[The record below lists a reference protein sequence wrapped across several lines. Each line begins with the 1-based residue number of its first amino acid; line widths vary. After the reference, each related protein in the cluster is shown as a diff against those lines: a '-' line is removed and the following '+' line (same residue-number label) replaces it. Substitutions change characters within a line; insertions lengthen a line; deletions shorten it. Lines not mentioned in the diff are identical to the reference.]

1 MVKRMLIDAT
11 HPEETRVVVVNGN
24 RLEEFDFET
33 STKKQLKG
41 NIYLAKVTRV
51 EPSLQ
56 AAFVEFGGNRHGF
69 LAFNEIHPDYY
80 RIPIADREA
89 LLAAQ
94 RAEVDDEPDLPPPLR
109 ARRPAV
115 TPDIPRTPAPDV
127 IEAAAPSG
135 DGVDDGAP
143 DVVPAPDGDQA
154 ALSSPPATLYGELE
168 AAEPI
173 ARRDGEPPSEGP
185 PASSPSS
192 DAVLGEPPQLADA
205 GSAPPI
211 DFVETVG
218 GEQPSIGEPWNGPEI
233 SGEAAPTPAGESSQP
248 TSLVPVVEPQN
259 GGAPPVESV
268 GGEEIDEIE
277 HRRRLRPTRHYK
289 IQEVIKRRQVLL
301 VQVVKE
307 ERGTKGAALTT
318 YLSLA
323 GRYCVLMPN
332 TDRGGGISRRITSAQ
347 DRKRLKSI
355 MDELQVPDGMAVI
368 LRTAGMER
376 SKPEIRR
383 DYEYLMR
390 LWDDIRELTLKST
403 APTLIYEEGNL
414 IKRAIR
420 DLYSRD
426 IDEILVEGEEGYKA
440 AKSFMKMLM
449 PSHVGRVQLYND
461 PAVPLFQRFQ
471 VESEIDAIH
480 QPTVRLK
487 SGGYIVIGQ
496 TEALVAIDVN
506 SGRSTR
512 ERHIEETALKTNI
525 EAADEI
531 ARQLRLRDLAGLIV
545 IDFID
550 MEDTRHQHQVERR
563 LKEAMKNDRARIQIG
578 RISPFGLLELSRQ
591 RLRPSLAE
599 VSSERCPHCGGTGYV
614 RSTESTA
621 LHVLRGI
628 EEEGMR
634 LRTAEVLVHVPTT
647 VAMYI
652 LNQKRGAL
660 ASIESRYGLKVT
672 LERDDALIPPAYR
685 LDRARARAAD
695 AAPPQPQSPAPAPTP
710 SHVRDIEAEAPEP
723 AIEESEE
730 HNALPSEAPV
740 VARAPRDRHVQH
752 GEQPSADMAHEPG
765 DVRRRRRRRRRRRG
779 RGDEPIGQPG
789 APGAPTAE
797 TGRDRP
803 SHDQPRF
810 QPHASHEQPPPMPA
824 GEPHGEAGGA
834 PHQAD
839 QHREHGEGA
848 YPDGEGGR
856 RRRRRGRRG
865 GRRRGGHAVEGAPMG
880 PMEPMEPMEPRA
892 PIEIQGGRPL
902 RGPGH
907 EPGGPAEIETPIESA
922 EDNGQPRAPAAD
934 AHDWPWNR
942 RDEPP
947 REEPPS
953 RQTASKPA
961 RDEQSIAPRRE
972 PPRSSQQ
979 IAELGLPTADATSV
993 PAAAEREPPS
1003 NSPQTDRTAPKGPPR
1018 RGWWRRLTE

>member
-1 MVKRMLIDAT
+1 M
-11 HPEETRVVVVNGN
+11 
-24 RLEEFDFET
+24 
-33 STKKQLKG
+33 
-41 NIYLAKVTRV
+41 
-51 EPSLQ
+51 
-56 AAFVEFGGNRHGF
+56 
-69 LAFNEIHPDYY
+69 
-80 RIPIADREA
+80 
-89 LLAAQ
+89 
-94 RAEVDDEPDLPPPLR
+94 PP
-109 ARRPAV
+109 A
-115 TPDIPRTPAPDV
+115 PAPDV

-135 DGVDDGAP
+135 DGVENDDLAP
-143 DVVPAPDGDQA
+143 EQIPGGDHAPL
-154 ALSSPPATLYGELE
+154 LSSPATLYGEPD
-168 AAEPI
+168 AAEPG
-173 ARRDGEPPSEGP
+173 AQRDGEPPTEAPSAAP
-185 PASSPSS
+185 PPS
-192 DAVLGEPPQLADA
+192 DAVPAEPPRLPDTQVAA
-205 GSAPPI
+205 TN
-211 DFVETVG
+211 DFPETVG
-218 GEQPSIGEPWNGPEI
+218 GEQPAIDEPWTASQFPGD
-233 SGEAAPTPAGESSQP
+233 AAPSPAGEGSQP
-248 TSLVPVVEPQN
+248 MPLIPVAEPPN

-426 IDEILVEGEEGYKA
+426 IEEILVEGEEGYKA
-440 AKSFMKMLM
+440 AKAFMKMLM

-512 ERHIEETALKTNI
+512 ERHIEETALKTNL
-525 EAADEI
+525 EAADEV

-628 EEEGMR
+628 EEEGMK
-634 LRTAEVLVHVPTT
+634 LRSAEILVHVPTS

-660 ASIESRYGLKVT
+660 AGVESRYGLKVT
-672 LERDDALIPPAYR
+672 LERDDTLIPPAYR
-685 LDRARARAAD
+685 LDRLRARTAD
-695 AAPPQPQSPAPAPTP
+695 AATPQPPSAPLVPTVP
-710 SHVRDIEAEAPEP
+710 QVDEIEAKAPEP
-723 AIEESEE
+723 AFEEPEE
-730 HNALPSEAPV
+730 RFAAPAEV
-740 VARAPRDRHVQH
+740 QPAPRVPRDRHVHH
-752 GEQPSADMAHEPG
+752 GEASVGDIAHESG
-765 DVRRRRRRRRRRRG
+765 DGRRRRRRRR
-779 RGDEPIGQPG
+779 
-789 APGAPTAE
+789 
-797 TGRDRP
+797 
-803 SHDQPRF
+803 
-810 QPHASHEQPPPMPA
+810 
-824 GEPHGEAGGA
+824 
-834 PHQAD
+834 
-839 QHREHGEGA
+839 
-848 YPDGEGGR
+848 
-856 RRRRRGRRG
+856 
-865 GRRRGGHAVEGAPMG
+865 
-880 PMEPMEPMEPRA
+880 
-892 PIEIQGGRPL
+892 
-902 RGPGH
+902 
-907 EPGGPAEIETPIESA
+907 
-922 EDNGQPRAPAAD
+922 
-934 AHDWPWNR
+934 
-942 RDEPP
+942 
-947 REEPPS
+947 
-953 RQTASKPA
+953 
-961 RDEQSIAPRRE
+961 
-972 PPRSSQQ
+972 
-979 IAELGLPTADATSV
+979 
-993 PAAAEREPPS
+993 
-1003 NSPQTDRTAPKGPPR
+1003 
-1018 RGWWRRLTE
+1018 